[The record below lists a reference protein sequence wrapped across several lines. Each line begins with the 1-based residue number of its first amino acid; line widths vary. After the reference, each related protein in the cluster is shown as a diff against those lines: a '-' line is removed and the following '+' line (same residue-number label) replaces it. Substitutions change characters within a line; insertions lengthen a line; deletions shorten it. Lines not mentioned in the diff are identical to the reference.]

1 MKRAFLLILLVCSTL
16 TFGQAQTNS
25 MIARAGLIQKS
36 SAPIRLSV
44 DATEAPRKLFHARQG
59 MLELLVNNEGSVI
72 RYALDYHGGERY
84 PRLERDNG
92 KPDLRGQ
99 IIAPHAN
106 RR

>member
-1 MKRAFLLILLVCSTL
+1 MQS
-16 TFGQAQTNS
+16 
-25 MIARAGLIQKS
+25 
-36 SAPIRLSV
+36 
-44 DATEAPRKLFHARQG
+44 RQG

-84 PRLERDNG
+84 PRLERDKG
-92 KPDLRGQ
+92 KPDLLGQ